1 MLFRFSLFSLLLV
14 GCGPA
19 AKPAPQAPRTWSLLE
34 GAAAAQWQQ
43 AGIPD
48 EGKIH
53 VTNGELTLAAGQP
66 MTGAKWVGWTPDLPQ
81 TNYALTYETL
91 RVEGGDIFG
100 MATFPVGSHQ
110 SNATFVIGGWGGT
123 VTGISSID
131 FQDAN
136 ENQTRA
142 EQRFENNRW
151 YKVRIEVRR
160 EDLRAWID
168 DRIVVNTSIKGR
180 QVTLRSGFIDHCLPF
195 GFATWN
201 TTARVRAVRVEALL
215 VD

>member
-1 MLFRFSLFSLLLV
+1 MLFRLSLFSLLLA

-19 AKPAPQAPRTWSLLE
+19 DKPVPQAPRTWSLLE
-34 GAAAAQWQQ
+34 GTAAAQWQQ

-53 VTNGELTLAAGQP
+53 VANGELTLATGQP
-66 MTGAKWVGWTPDLPQ
+66 MTGAKWVGWTQDLPQ
-81 TNYALTYETL
+81 TNYALTYEAL

-110 SNATFVIGGWGGT
+110 SHATFVIGGWGGT

-151 YKVRIEVRR
+151 YKVRIEVRP
-160 EDLRAWID
+160 EDLRAWVD
-168 DRIVVNTSIKGR
+168 DRIVVNASIKGR
-180 QVTLRSGFIDHCLPF
+180 HVSLRPGYIDHCLPF
-195 GFATWN
+195 GFASY
-201 TTARVRAVRVEALL
+201 EAKAKIRNLL
-215 VD
+215 ISIIN